1 MKKNKGF
8 EFSIAG
14 ITQNNLKNV
23 DFRGGAGEIVLIAGV
38 SGSGKSTLVRDV
50 IVAEAQRQEAMR
62 RKSDE
67 LYVYAIRPSFV
78 RTTDLPA
85 CNWVSQ
91 RALTQTELSTFG
103 TRTSIKSQIRKV
115 FVENGR
121 IFNRNIEIKKPS
133 LVEIRQFARRFYPDA
148 QLYAVFSAYTPVKS
162 SDVQS
167 KLAKQGIRAVFL
179 RDEKGI
185 LKEVTVARLSKV
197 DLSKY
202 EVLIVLDVCG
212 DDESVLAL
220 SKSGISLLGAD
231 IDLNF
236 NEHYFD
242 IADGTIFR
250 KPSPV
255 LFSKSGASSLSGR
268 CGNCGGSGKQT
279 TADLES
285 VINATVPLEKGFL
298 NVPLTKAGR
307 YVAFKFLPIG
317 LSTLLKKSGLD
328 VRKRYDELPADAKD
342 AIRELLTKKLLSNQS
357 DENVAQYLSEI
368 QCGACAGSGYSHQ
381 ARAVQINGKPF
392 DYYLSLS
399 SRDLRSEVPYWE
411 LDETAF
417 KKLDGKLELVEKLAI
432 GHISLDRPTTAISSG
447 EAQRLKLLDVLT
459 SNDTGRIIVLDE
471 PSSNLQYHDNLAI
484 LDAILQLKKS
494 GNCIL
499 IVEHNALYAS
509 IADRI
514 VEIGPGPGANGG
526 HARELRPLQAQKAKN
541 PLLLQRQPPGDKK
554 FVFRVVALK
563 PKRNVRLTSIKVPV
577 DKITAVVGSSGSGKS
592 TLVFDMMYSSLLSSG
607 KPIIKLDS
615 KPPGKSSASIV
626 ATYIEIFDEIRK
638 VYAKAAAPYLN
649 ESDFSF
655 NARGACRAC
664 GGSGEDGDKLC
675 GVCFGSR
682 YRPDVSLA
690 KAKNT
695 SIVDLLQRDIDQLD
709 VTGEFHFLA
718 GIRKIFD
725 ALSLSHLMLGRA
737 TSSLSGGELQRL
749 KLAKFILN
757 NLTKVEGGNATVIL
771 DEPSRGLDSGAVK
784 LLHEALN
791 AYMEGCTVVVIEH
804 NPEFIYR
811 CDYIIDLGQATGEK
825 TDENVVVGRLGE
837 KDFPSLNHAAVFT
850 ELHKIKKGNMGVVP
864 HVVAN
869 EQRDTRDTVTSGR
882 RFHLLHPLY
891 LRQENFELERFFL
904 SGFQVKVRDRNF
916 EFFHHRDEMDAA
928 LKDAPVFLYN
938 PFVTYLEKYSRVP
951 ASIQRT
957 VISDCRGREI
967 YASDDPWTTLVK
979 AVSFEEAFLKGAG
992 VVATHEGSFPG
1003 AAKCRYY
1010 GVRVFSL
1017 QERLIDRIAPSD
1029 FAFNLYRNACRYCD
1043 GYGHIRSYPFDE
1055 WLDKGFALAD
1065 SKISYLGLNNILP
1078 KATIAYFVKEGLFDF
1093 TVPLAELSKEEFNIL
1108 LYGFKAYRFR
1118 KPGKAGVAEDDFWEW
1133 RGLNSYIYRNA
1144 SKLSA
1149 REDLNAYL
1157 KWKKCPFCTYGF
1169 RNSVTKYCR
1178 GGKSIESFL
1187 KIDSVRPD
1195 GAEKSRKKVPL
1206 D

>member
-1 MKKNKGF
+1 MKKNGF

-14 ITQNNLKNV
+14 ITENNLKNV
-23 DFRGGAGEIVLIAGV
+23 DFTGGSGEIVLISGV
-38 SGSGKSTLVRDV
+38 SGSGKSTLVKDV

-62 RKSDE
+62 RKTDE
-67 LYVYAIRPSFV
+67 LYVYAVRPNFA

-91 RALTQTELSTFG
+91 RALTQTGLSTFG
-103 TRTSIKSQIRKV
+103 TRTGIKAQIRKV

-121 IFNRNIEIKKPS
+121 IFNCNIEIKKPS
-133 LVEIRQFARRFYPDA
+133 LVEIRQFAKRFYPDA
-148 QLYAVFSAYTPVKS
+148 RLYAVFCAYTPVKS

-167 KLAKQGIRAVFL
+167 KLAKQGITAVFL
-179 RDEKGI
+179 RDEKDV
-185 LKEVTVARLSKV
+185 LKEASVARLSRV

-202 EVLIVLDVCG
+202 EVLVALDACK
-212 DDESVLAL
+212 DDENILTL

-231 IDLNF
+231 VDLNF

-250 KPSPV
+250 KPSPL

-268 CGNCGGSGKQT
+268 CGNCSGSGKQT

-285 VINATVPLEKGFL
+285 VINVTVPIEKGFL

-307 YVAFKFLPIG
+307 YVAFKFLPSG
-317 LSTLLKKSGLD
+317 LSSLLKKSGLD
-328 VRKRYDELPADAKD
+328 VRKRYEELPADAKD
-342 AIRELLTKKLLSNQS
+342 LIRELLAKKLLSNQS

-368 QCGACAGSGYSHQ
+368 ECEACAGSGYGHQ

-399 SRDLRSEVPYWE
+399 SRVLRSEVSQWE
-411 LDETAF
+411 LDETTF
-417 KKLDGKLELVEKLAI
+417 KKLDRKLELVERLAI

-459 SNDTGRIIVLDE
+459 SDETGRIIVLDE

-484 LDAILQLKKS
+484 LDAILQLKMRD
-494 GNCIL
+494 NCVL
-499 IVEHNALYAS
+499 IVEHNTLYAS

-526 HARELRPLQAQKAKN
+526 HARELRPVQARKAKIFL
-541 PLLLQRQPPGDKK
+541 PLQSQLPGDKK
-554 FVFRVVALK
+554 ILFRALALK
-563 PKRNVRLTSIKVPV
+563 PKRNVRLINIKIPV

-592 TLVFDMMYSSLLSSG
+592 TLVLDMIYSSLLGSG
-607 KPIIKLDS
+607 RPVIKLDS

-626 ATYIEIFDEIRK
+626 ATYIEVFDEIRK

-682 YRPDVSLA
+682 YRADVSLA
-690 KAKNT
+690 KVRNI
-695 SIVDLLQRDIDQLD
+695 SIIDLLQCSIDQLD
-709 VTGEFHFLA
+709 ITEEFHFLA
-718 GIRKIFD
+718 GICKIFD

-737 TSSLSGGELQRL
+737 TSTLSGGELQRL

-757 NLTKVEGGNATVIL
+757 NLTKVEGGDATVIL

-784 LLHEALN
+784 LLHQALST
-791 AYMEGCTVVVIEH
+791 YLERSTVVVIEH
-804 NPEFIYR
+804 NPEFIFR
-811 CDYIIDLGQATGEK
+811 CDYIMDLGQATGEK
-825 TDENVVVGRLGE
+825 TEDNVVVGQLGE
-837 KDFPSLNHAAVFT
+837 KDFPSLNHAAVFA
-850 ELHKIKKGNMGVVP
+850 ELDKIKKGNIGSAAY
-864 HVVAN
+864 VVAD
-869 EQRDTRDTVTSGR
+869 EQCDARDTVTSGR

-904 SGFQVKVRDRNF
+904 SDFQVKVKDRNF
-916 EFFHHRDEMDAA
+916 EFFHHRDKMEVA
-928 LKDAPVFLYN
+928 LREASVFLYN

-951 ASIQRT
+951 VSIQKT
-957 VISDCRGREI
+957 VLADCRGSEI
-967 YASDDPWTTLVK
+967 YTSDDPWTTLVK

-992 VVATHEGSFPG
+992 VVATHEGPFPG
-1003 AAKCRYY
+1003 AEKCQYY

-1017 QERLIDRIAPSD
+1017 QERLIDRITPSNY
-1029 FAFNLYRNACRYCD
+1029 AFNLYRNACQYCD
-1043 GYGHIRSYPFDE
+1043 GYGHIKSYPFEE
-1055 WLDKGFALAD
+1055 WLDKRFALFD
-1065 SKISYLGLNNILP
+1065 SKVSSLELKKIMP
-1078 KATIAYFVKEGLFDF
+1078 KTTITYFVKERLFDF
-1093 TVPLAELSKEEFNIL
+1093 TVPLAELSKEEFDIL
-1108 LYGFKAYRFR
+1108 LYGFKAYRFK

-1133 RGLNSYIYRNA
+1133 RGLNSYIYRNS

-1149 REDLNAYL
+1149 REDLNTYL

-1178 GGKSIESFL
+1178 EGKSVESFL
-1187 KIDSVRPD
+1187 KRDTVRL
-1195 GAEKSRKKVPL
+1195 GRAEKSLKKASR